1 MILWLSGNYL
11 FYFPFMFLTL
21 SAISIFKLTDYK
33 YVPRSNEDDLESLI
47 LHRDIFDREEDEK

>member
-1 MILWLSGNYL
+1 
-11 FYFPFMFLTL
+11 MFLTL